1 MDAAG
6 FLVEFP
12 EFVLINAQKP
22 ALIAA
27 TLARAA
33 KHCSAR
39 VWGDR
44 YERGVYLKCAH
55 FLAMSPFG
63 ETARLVKGT
72 NATTVYETQ
81 FAEELAA
88 LPIRMFT
95 T

>member
-1 MDAAG
+1 MDTAG

-12 EFVLINAQKP
+12 EFVLINTQKP
-22 ALIAA
+22 ALIPA

-33 KHCSAR
+33 AHVSAR
-39 VWGDR
+39 VWGNR
-44 YERGVYLKCAH
+44 YDRGVYLKCAH

-63 ETARLVKGT
+63 ETARLTKGT
-72 NATTVYETQ
+72 NVTTVYEQQ
-81 FAEELAA
+81 FTDELRA